1 MKKLFVLIFG
11 VALTAVSCTKD
22 YTCTCKYYS
31 SATDTDPNVSSV
43 TYKKV
48 TKSFV
53 KNEAQCVSYEEKD
66 EKGVIDDKQECTIE

>member
-22 YTCTCKYYS
+22 YTCTCKS
-31 SATDTDPNVSSV
+31 TETGDTDVDTDIV
-43 TYKKV
+43 TYKGV

-53 KNEAQCVSYEEKD
+53 KNSEECVSFESKD
-66 EKGVIDDKQECTIE
+66 EKGAVDYKRECTID